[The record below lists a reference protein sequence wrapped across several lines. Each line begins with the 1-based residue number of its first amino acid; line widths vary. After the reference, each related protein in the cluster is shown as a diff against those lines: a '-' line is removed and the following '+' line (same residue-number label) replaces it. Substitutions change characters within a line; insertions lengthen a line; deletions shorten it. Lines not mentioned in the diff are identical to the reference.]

1 MFAQTLFAVV
11 QSWTQILPGAT
22 GTAQLLGRM
31 TGLLTFLGTLLHN
44 TCTGHPLPNPSG
56 AHASNPLINFWH
68 NVRDGLLAQTQLVQS
83 LVDQGYIAHSEL
95 TALTNSVTHALNL
108 TIPPQPSAQSIATT
122 LKITLGALSAC
133 HLQKDARY
141 QWALLFLL
149 DFVINPTTPCNIT
162 DLDALYCFLFN
173 HGFKPTK
180 VSIIND
186 PTVVRL
192 LPGQTPTPSN
202 PCAPAKP
209 FDSAPCK
216 PDFCDADIGWR
227 SHHTPGVQHKVHQ
240 RLKMD
245 EPCVFPKAT
254 HLVLNCLA
262 KDAKEVVQDP
272 CQNLD
277 WCKLRCIL
285 KKMLVVSMFAGQ
297 NKSQRICGDIN
308 DNGGK
313 KIW

>member
-1 MFAQTLFAVV
+1 MFTQTLLAVV
-11 QSWTQILPGAT
+11 QSWTQTLPGTT
-22 GTAQLLGRM
+22 GTVQLLDRIM
-31 TGLLTFLGTLLHN
+31 GLLVFSGISLDSMCTQHALPHPLGT
-44 TCTGHPLPNPSG
+44 G
-56 AHASNPLINFWH
+56 ASNPLINFWY
-68 NVRDGLLAQTQLVQS
+68 NVRDGLLPQTQLVQS
-83 LVDQGYIAHSEL
+83 LVDQGYLTHSEL
-95 TALTNSVTHALNL
+95 TTLISDTDHAFA
-108 TIPPQPSAQSIATT
+108 TTFSPQPSIQNRITV
-122 LKITLGALSAC
+122 LKIVLGTLSAG
-133 HLQKDARY
+133 HLQKDARA

-149 DFVINPTTPCNIT
+149 VFVINPTTPCNIT

-180 VSIIND
+180 VSSIND

-209 FDSAPCK
+209 SDSAPCK
-216 PDFCDADIGWR
+216 PDFCDADIGWL
-227 SHHTPGVQHKVHQ
+227 SNHTSSVQHKVHQ
-240 RLKMD
+240 RIKMND
-245 EPCVFPKAT
+245 PCTFPKAT
-254 HLVLNCLA
+254 HLVLSSLA

-285 KKMLVVSMFAGQ
+285 KKMLVVAMFSGQ
-297 NKSQRICGDIN
+297 DQSQRICGDIN
-308 DNGGK
+308 NNGGK